1 MKKEEVCARIEEIG
15 IVPAV
20 RFRSAEDARFA
31 TQAVSHG
38 GIPIVEITMTV
49 PGAIELISELARNSP
64 DVIVGAG
71 TIFDK
76 ETASRCLDAGA
87 KFLTSPGLDLQLV
100 EFAIKKEVVVLA
112 GALTPTE
119 VTMAWKAGA
128 AFVKVFPCSLVGG
141 EKYIKA
147 LKGPFRHVPLIA
159 AGGVNQMTAANFIL
173 AGASAIGVGGELVPE
188 EAIQHRQEER
198 IHELARRFVG
208 FVSDA
213 RRLLE
218 LAKEPPKKTK
228 TDFSKFH
235 RHAHPGKQ

>member
-1 MKKEEVCARIEEIG
+1 MTKEEIRARIEEIG
-15 IVPAV
+15 VVPAV

-31 TQAVSHG
+31 TEAISHG

-49 PGAIELISELARNSP
+49 PRAIELISDLARNSP

-71 TIFDK
+71 TIFDR

-87 KFLTSPGLDLQLV
+87 RFLTSPGLDLELV
-100 EFAIKKEVVVLA
+100 EFSLSKNGVVLA

-128 AFVKVFPCSLVGG
+128 DFVKIFPCSQVGG
-141 EKYIKA
+141 DRYISA

-173 AGASAIGVGGELVPE
+173 AGASAIGVGGELVPQ
-188 EAIQHRQEER
+188 EAIEQRQEER

-208 FVSDA
+208 FVGQA
-213 RRLLE
+213 RAQMANVKGVRRD
-218 LAKEPPKKTK
+218 P
-228 TDFSKFH
+228 
-235 RHAHPGKQ
+235 

>member
-1 MKKEEVCARIEEIG
+1 MTKEEVRARIEEIG
-15 IVPAV
+15 VVPAV

-31 TQAVSHG
+31 TEAVSHG

-49 PGAIELISELARNSP
+49 PGAIELIADLARNSP

-71 TIFDK
+71 TIFDQ

-87 KFLTSPGLDLQLV
+87 RFLTSPGLDLQLV
-100 EFAIKKEVVVLA
+100 EFALRKEVVVLA

-128 AFVKVFPCSLVGG
+128 DFVKIFPCSQVGG
-141 EKYIKA
+141 DKYIKA

-159 AGGVNQMTAANFIL
+159 AGGVNQMTAASFIL
-173 AGASAIGVGGELVPE
+173 AGASAIGVGGELVPR
-188 EAIQHRQEER
+188 EAIEHRQEER

-208 FVSDA
+208 FVKKA
-213 RRLLE
+213 RAQM
-218 LAKEPPKKTK
+218 AKVQVV
-228 TDFSKFH
+228 
-235 RHAHPGKQ
+235 RRNR

>member
-1 MKKEEVCARIEEIG
+1 MKREEVRARIEEIG

-49 PGAIELISELARNSP
+49 PGAIELIADLARSNP

-71 TIFDK
+71 TIFDV

-87 KFLTSPGLDLQLV
+87 KFLTSPGLDVQLV
-100 EFAIKKEVVVLA
+100 EFAIKKETVVLA

-128 AFVKVFPCSLVGG
+128 DFVKVFPCSQVGG
-141 EKYIKA
+141 DNYIKA

-159 AGGVNQMTAANFIL
+159 AGGVNQVTAANFIL
-173 AGASAIGVGGELVPE
+173 AGAAAIGIGGELVPE
-188 EAIQHRQEER
+188 EAIRLRQEER
-198 IHELARRFVG
+198 IHELARRFVR
-208 FVSDA
+208 FVSKA
-213 RRLLE
+213 R
-218 LAKEPPKKTK
+218 AQMAGVKSAQK
-228 TDFSKFH
+228 SH
-235 RHAHPGKQ
+235 

>member
-1 MKKEEVCARIEEIG
+1 MTKEEVRARIEEIG
-15 IVPAV
+15 VIPAV

-31 TQAVSHG
+31 TQAVSRG

-49 PGAIELISELARNSP
+49 PGAIALIADLARNSP

-100 EFAIKKEVVVLA
+100 ECAPSKDVVVLA

-128 AFVKVFPCSLVGG
+128 DFVKIFPCAPVGG

-159 AGGVNQMTAANFIL
+159 AGGVNQMTAASFIL
-173 AGASAIGVGGELVPE
+173 AGASAIGVGGELVPQ

-208 FVSDA
+208 FVSKA
-213 RRLLE
+213 RAQM
-218 LAKEPPKKTK
+218 AKVKEV
-228 TDFSKFH
+228 H
-235 RHAHPGKQ
+235 RSH